1 MEKIL
6 FIAALITFFYC
17 LAKFIEMKFVEKKMK
32 PLKSLVRDAVI
43 VFLSSIAATFVVF
56 NMDGKMTDFLN
67 VMTDTKTAPAIGATE
82 IFTDSPGF

>member
-6 FIAALITFFYC
+6 TIAVLITVFYC
-17 LAKFIEMKFVEKKMK
+17 LAKFIEMKFVEKEMK
-32 PLKSLVRDAVI
+32 PLKFLVRDALI
-43 VFLSSIAATFVVF
+43 VFISGTVASYICF
-56 NMDGKMTDFLN
+56 NVDGKLMDFLN